1 MIGNKS
7 QYQYMSY
14 FVVRDIHYIKKRH
27 AKWRA
32 ATMRTAIFFL
42 QRKIGASKAY
52 SDVERVNNLDIF
64 APQAHTRKRLIA
76 RRRRDARVYKG
87 IATASVTFCER
98 GAATEHMKKSH
109 SFE

>member
-1 MIGNKS
+1 VTYIISKS
-7 QYQYMSY
+7 GTPNGVPQQCELLS
-14 FVVRDIHYIKKRH
+14 
-27 AKWRA
+27 
-32 ATMRTAIFFL
+32 FFL